1 MSATL
6 EHTQLDTISAETLA
20 QFIGTTRYYRYTMG
34 LILTDGAAYLA
45 KNGAAW
51 LMDIVASARLVPAVR
66 RAEFECWTLRVDL
79 TKHCA
84 EVVCTDGNGEREANI
99 LYRQPV
105 GYTDFPLA
113 ELKLYVVADSDPGK
127 VVMLASEY

>member
-6 EHTQLDTISAETLA
+6 EHTQPEKITGEALA
-20 QFIGTTRYYRYTMG
+20 QFIGTTRYHRYTMG
-34 LILTDGAAYLA
+34 LILTDGAAFLA

-51 LMDIVASARLVPAVR
+51 LLDIVASARLVPAVR
-66 RAEFECWTLRVDL
+66 RAEFEFWTLRVDL

-99 LYRQPV
+99 LYRQGV

-113 ELKLYVVADSDPGK
+113 EQRLYVVADSSLGK
-127 VVMLASEY
+127 VVMLTSEY

>member
-6 EHTQLDTISAETLA
+6 EHTQPAAITAEALA

-45 KNGAAW
+45 QNGAGW
-51 LMDIVASARLVPAVR
+51 LLDIVASARLVPAVR
-66 RAEFECWTLRVDL
+66 RAGFECWTLRVDL
-79 TKHCA
+79 TKQRA

-99 LYRQPV
+99 LYRQGM

-113 ELKLYVVADSDPGK
+113 ELKLYVVADSNLGK
-127 VVMLASEY
+127 VVMLTSEY

>member
-1 MSATL
+1 MSAAL
-6 EHTQLDTISAETLA
+6 EHTQPEAITAASLA

-51 LMDIVASARLVPAVR
+51 LLDILASARLVPAVR

-84 EVVCTDGNGEREANI
+84 EIVCTDGNGEREANI
-99 LYRQPV
+99 LYRQSV

-113 ELKLYVVADSDPGK
+113 EQKLYVAADSSLGK
-127 VVMLASEY
+127 VVMLTSEY

>member
-6 EHTQLDTISAETLA
+6 EHTQPDTISAETLA

-127 VVMLASEY
+127 VVMLTSEY

>member
-6 EHTQLDTISAETLA
+6 AATQSETITGAALA

-45 KNGAAW
+45 RNGAAW
-51 LMDIVASARLVPAVR
+51 LLDIVASARLVPAVR

-79 TKHCA
+79 TKQCA

-99 LYRQPV
+99 LYRQRLD
-105 GYTDFPLA
+105 YTDFPLA
-113 ELKLYVVADSDPGK
+113 ELKLYVVADSDLGK
-127 VVMLASEY
+127 VVMLTSEY

>member
-6 EHTQLDTISAETLA
+6 EYTQPDTITAETLA
-20 QFIGTTRYYRYTMG
+20 QFIGTTRYYRYTTG

-51 LMDIVASARLVPAVR
+51 LLDIVASARLVPAVR

-99 LYRQPV
+99 LYRQRLEH
-105 GYTDFPLA
+105 TDFPLA
-113 ELKLYVVADSDPGK
+113 ELRLYVVADSDPGK
-127 VVMLASEY
+127 VVMLTSEY

>member
-1 MSATL
+1 
-6 EHTQLDTISAETLA
+6 
-20 QFIGTTRYYRYTMG
+20 MG

-51 LMDIVASARLVPAVR
+51 LLDIIASARLVPAVR
-66 RAEFECWTLRVDL
+66 RAEFEFWTLRVDL

-84 EVVCTDGNGEREANI
+84 EVVCTDGNGEREANN
-99 LYRQPV
+99 LYRQHV

-113 ELKLYVVADSDPGK
+113 EQRLYVVADSSLGK
-127 VVMLASEY
+127 VVMLTSEY